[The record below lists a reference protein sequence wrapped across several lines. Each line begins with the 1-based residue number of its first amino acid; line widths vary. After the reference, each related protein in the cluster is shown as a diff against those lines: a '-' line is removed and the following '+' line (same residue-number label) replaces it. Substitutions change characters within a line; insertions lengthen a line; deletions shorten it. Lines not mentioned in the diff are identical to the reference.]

1 MKPVYESDL
10 CHDNREGRSLLSL
23 GFTKDLNQ
31 GAFLPPFKRSS
42 IRFFNGIC
50 FFGGTLDEAKPGL
63 VFFSVATTLSYLILG
78 MGLTVGAAGLFLFKA
93 SRLLCHSSRDGFRSI
108 RQRRFWLIGF
118 GRFESASRFCNAFD
132 ELCNYRKSQTRG

>member
-1 MKPVYESDL
+1 M
-10 CHDNREGRSLLSL
+10 HFASLQKVQYPI
-23 GFTKDLNQ
+23 FQRDM
-31 GAFLPPFKRSS
+31 
-42 IRFFNGIC
+42 FFWGMS
-50 FFGGTLDEAKPGL
+50 DEAKPGL
-63 VFFSVATTLSYLILG
+63 VFFSVATILSYLILG

-132 ELCNYRKSQTRG
+132 ELCNYRKSQARG